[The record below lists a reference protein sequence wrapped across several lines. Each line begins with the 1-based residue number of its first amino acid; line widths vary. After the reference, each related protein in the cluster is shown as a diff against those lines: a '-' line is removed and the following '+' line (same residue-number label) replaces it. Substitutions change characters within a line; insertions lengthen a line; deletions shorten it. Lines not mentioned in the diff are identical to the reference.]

1 METKQKKNADTYLVR
16 RTWGA
21 LISQAVVTSL
31 RCPSHK
37 GQPQPTE
44 MLFACSSAVAC
55 AYDARAS
62 SSARRCCRGSGCW
75 APFPPLQA
83 ATRGAVPPES
93 VGYAALP
100 ARRVHRLVDGHWH
113 PARRPVVLA
122 TRCDDE
128 IPQTD
133 STAEGALGAAVQ
145 PDAGG
150 RRRYKENAC
159 TTREEDKKNGKKR
172 YRKTKITLCG
182 MEILSDRL
190 TYVRRFALL
199 PLLEPLL
206 YFVRSFM
213 RACLCV
219 TLQQS
224 SGEGLS
230 WGSSSLPILLPSR
243 IRASTP
249 RLVASMVL
257 IVVGP
262 SFGSQLAAA
271 DTLSLHSTVANV
283 FCEEK
288 VIWKR
293 NKKKNADTYLVR
305 RTWGA
310 LISQAVVT
318 SLRCPSH
325 KGSHNLPRCWSGCWA
340 PFPPLQAATRGA
352 VPPESVGYAAL
363 PARRVHRL
371 VDGHWHPAHRPVV
384 LATRCDDEIPQTD
397 STAEGRWGRLYSLL
411 RRLTAAHQ
419 VKGFHDSFGKR
430 SKAVHFLM
438 PSPQD
443 GKGSFLFSCILQVM
457 VYRSEATG
465 CNRMKEVSD
474 MGYAA
479 LFLAVPLLLLGC
491 VDVNVICVWLAVVP
505 GEECDLL

>member
-37 GQPQPTE
+37 GSHNLPRC
-44 MLFACSSAVAC
+44 CSHALLLSPALTMRALLLLRGGAVAGRV
-55 AYDARAS
+55 AGHRSHRYRPQRVAQFRQS
-62 SSARRCCRGSGCW
+62 RSGTRRCRHGGCTAWWTGIGIRRTALWSSRRDATTRSLRRTRRLRGRWGRLYSLLRRLT
-75 APFPPLQA
+75 AAHQA
-83 ATRGAVPPES
+83 TGFHDS
-93 VGYAALP
+93 FG
-100 ARRVHRLVDGHWH
+100 RR
-113 PARRPVVLA
+113 
-122 TRCDDE
+122 
-128 IPQTD
+128 
-133 STAEGALGAAVQ
+133 SK
-145 PDAGG
+145 DAGG

-262 SFGSQLAAA
+262 SFGSQLAGMYG
-271 DTLSLHSTVANV
+271 L
-283 FCEEK
+283 
-288 VIWKR
+288 
-293 NKKKNADTYLVR
+293 KKK
-305 RTWGA
+305 
-310 LISQAVVT
+310 
-318 SLRCPSH
+318 
-325 KGSHNLPRCWSGCWA
+325 
-340 PFPPLQAATRGA
+340 
-352 VPPESVGYAAL
+352 
-363 PARRVHRL
+363 
-371 VDGHWHPAHRPVV
+371 
-384 LATRCDDEIPQTD
+384 
-397 STAEGRWGRLYSLL
+397 
-411 RRLTAAHQ
+411 
-419 VKGFHDSFGKR
+419 
-430 SKAVHFLM
+430 
-438 PSPQD
+438 
-443 GKGSFLFSCILQVM
+443 
-457 VYRSEATG
+457 
-465 CNRMKEVSD
+465 
-474 MGYAA
+474 
-479 LFLAVPLLLLGC
+479 
-491 VDVNVICVWLAVVP
+491 
-505 GEECDLL
+505 